1 MAAVSEPES
10 PAGSSASAGQIRW
23 RRFLGLLAP
32 ALIVVAL
39 MASGVLTGGLP
50 VSIAAEGQRRVKIE
64 LKDMSATSYGAFPRF
79 FQTQDGRKHPV
90 AVVGLSGVRATGL
103 CGSGKVQTPLGDYVL
118 RVETKGGQQLRA
130 DDVKFAI
137 ENIDGANLGGGTI
150 TLNRHD
156 TAPDGTPV
164 DSGHEGTMPITARSI
179 VLDLHADVR
188 WVTVSGLNL
197 SAVDLTNG
205 TDVKECF

>member
-1 MAAVSEPES
+1 MAAVSRHAIQ
-10 PAGSSASAGQIRW
+10 AGANVRVGRTRW
-23 RRFLGLLAP
+23 RRFLGLLTP
-32 ALIVVAL
+32 ALIVVML
-39 MASGVLTGGLP
+39 MVSGVLTGGLP
-50 VSIAAEGQRRVKIE
+50 VSIAAEGQRRIKIE
-64 LKDMSATSYGAFPRF
+64 IEDMSATGYGAFPRF

-90 AVVGLSGVRATGL
+90 VVVGLSGVRASGL

-130 DDVKFAI
+130 DDLKFAI
-137 ENIDGANLGGGTI
+137 ENIDGADLAGGAI

-164 DSGHEGTMPITARSI
+164 DSGHEGTLPITARS
-179 VLDLHADVR
+179 VLLDLHADVR
-188 WVTVSGLNL
+188 WVTVSGLKL
-197 SAVDLTNG
+197 SAVDLTGG